1 MFTMPAPKFLPAIGR
16 GRGGLWRLLLV
27 GLVFAFS
34 SAIAKQ
40 PSGEQQIKLIG
51 EGRYEELVERFEFLL
66 DQPKAVAADLHG
78 LCFAYHKIKQ
88 YRRLTQCLAQLEMRI
103 RQGDREGRLFG
114 AEDLT
119 PYAAILR
126 AESANELGDY
136 PLAIGEAGRAL
147 EWYEKEGDA
156 EALVKIDA
164 LAAMV
169 VALNKMGERDAA
181 WSYVRSLEKVKVGGL
196 FSNDFKTSKSL
207 ALARSYMA
215 LGAYAQAYDALKKDY
230 LFEANA
236 FLDRL
241 FSGAL
246 LTGNN
251 LWLWQDVPRQYMLG
265 KSLLETG
272 RRAEAAERFKKLL
285 TNPRIRQNGEIYWQ
299 LLYDLGR
306 LADADGDLITAS
318 DYLRQAIEV
327 IERHR
332 QNIDTEVN
340 KIGFAADR
348 HAVYGALVDVLYRRG
363 DTGAMFQYMER
374 AKARALVD
382 LLAGKWR
389 EQPPDKVATA
399 AAERFNA
406 YLRLDEQ
413 ARMQGNRAGGADPQ
427 SLLTQLDASRQSL
440 LRADPMFAS
449 LVAVQGIG
457 LAELSARLRPD
468 ETLLEYFADGPA
480 LYLLAINNDGA
491 AAFKLDGAGLS
502 RQIADFRSAIAQRG
516 AQVERQAQAL
526 YDRLLRP
533 ARTRLRSHLTIVPH
547 SPLHYLPFA
556 ALHDGQTWLL
566 QRHSVRMLPSASV
579 EPLLATIPR
588 GAARNALILANPDT
602 GAAVNDLAFAEQEA
616 RGISSNFS
624 SSRLLTR
631 AAASERALRSEGGTY
646 AYVHLATHGKFQSS
660 APLKSFLLLAGDAE
674 YDGLLTVDEIYELK
688 LNADLVSLSACET
701 GLGRGSAGDDV
712 VGLVRGFFF
721 SGARTLLAS
730 YWAVDDAAT
739 ADIMQKFY
747 AGLNSQ
753 NKRDALRGAQLELL
767 ERGMAP
773 FYWASFYLTGLAD

>member
-1 MFTMPAPKFLPAIGR
+1 MRAYANKVINLPRSEFGSLWLLIYLLFF
-16 GRGGLWRLLLV
+16 GL
-27 GLVFAFS
+27 AQ
-34 SAIAKQ
+34 AKQ
-40 PSGEQQIKLIG
+40 PDGEQQIKLVG

-66 DQPKAVAADLHG
+66 DQPKAAAADLHG

-88 YRRLTQCLAQLEMRI
+88 YRRLKQCLTHLETRI

-136 PLAIGEAGRAL
+136 PLAVGEAGRAL
-147 EWYEKEGDA
+147 EWYEKAGDA
-156 EALVKIDA
+156 EALVEIDA

-181 WSYVRSLEKVKVGGL
+181 WGYVRRLEKVKAGGL
-196 FSNDFKTSKSL
+196 FSNAFKTSKSL

-215 LGAYAQAYDALKKDY
+215 LGAYSQAYDALKKDY

-241 FSGAL
+241 FSGAF

-251 LWLWQDVPRQYMLG
+251 LWLWQDVPRQYMFG

-272 RRAEAAERFKKLL
+272 RKQEAAERFKKLL

-306 LADADGDLITAS
+306 LADADGDLVQAT
-318 DYLRQAIEV
+318 DYLRQAVEV
-327 IERHR
+327 IEQHR
-332 QNIDTEVN
+332 LNIDTEVN

-348 HAVYGALVDVLYRRG
+348 QSVYGALVDVLYRRG
-363 DTGAMFQYMER
+363 DTATMFQYVER

-382 LLAGKWR
+382 LLANKWR
-389 EQPPDKVATA
+389 EQPPAKVAGA
-399 AAERFNA
+399 AVEQFNA

-413 ARMQGNRAGGADPQ
+413 ARYQ
-427 SLLTQLDASRQSL
+427 SGSGDTQSVLAQLKASRQEL
-440 LRADPMFAS
+440 LRSDPMFAS
-449 LVAVQGIG
+449 LVAVQGVG
-457 LAELSARLRPD
+457 LSEVSARLRPD
-468 ETLLEYFADGPA
+468 ETLLEYFASGPA
-480 LYLLAINNDGA
+480 LYLLAIDNDGA
-491 AAFKLDGAGLS
+491 AAFKLDGAQLS
-502 RQIADFRSAIAQRG
+502 RQIASFRAAISQRG
-516 AQVERQAQAL
+516 PEVESQAHAL

-533 ARTRLRSHLTIVPH
+533 AQVRLRSHLTIVPH

-556 ALHDGQTWLL
+556 ALHDGQGWLL

-579 EPLLATIPR
+579 ESLLAASPR
-588 GAARNALILANPDT
+588 SDSRNALILANPDT
-602 GAAVNDLAFAEQEA
+602 GVSANDLAYAEQEA
-616 RGISSNFS
+616 RGISQNFS
-624 SSRLLTR
+624 NARLLTR
-631 AAASERALRSEGGTY
+631 VAASERAVRNESEAY

-674 YDGLLTVDEIYELK
+674 YDGLLTVDEIYGLK

-712 VGLVRGFFF
+712 VGLVRGFFY

-730 YWAVDDAAT
+730 YWSVDDAAT
-739 ADIMQKFY
+739 AEVMQKFY
-747 AGLNSQ
+747 AGLNGQ
-753 NKRDALRGAQLELL
+753 NKRDALRSAQLELL
-767 ERGMAP
+767 GRGAAP